1 MSRYLV
7 GYVKAREDGVEVGM
21 KVLIADHLNVLCD
34 DTIRQLCDNT
44 QQIFAIQKLDERKQK
59 RRKATKKVWYK

>member
-7 GYVKAREDGVEVGM
+7 GYVNAKEDGVEVGL
-21 KVLIADHLNVLCD
+21 KVLVAEHLNMMCD

-44 QQIFAIQKLDERKQK
+44 RQIFYVQKLDERRQK
-59 RRKATKKVWYK
+59 RRKATRKVGWK